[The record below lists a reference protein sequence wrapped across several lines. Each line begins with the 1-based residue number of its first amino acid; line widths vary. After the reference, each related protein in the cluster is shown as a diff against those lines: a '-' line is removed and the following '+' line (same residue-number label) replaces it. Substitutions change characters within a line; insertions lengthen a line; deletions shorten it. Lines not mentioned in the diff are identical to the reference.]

1 MPVSSQVADLF
12 RSLRARNF
20 RLFFIG
26 QGLSL
31 IGTWM
36 TIIATN
42 WLVYRLAS
50 ATDPEKAP
58 LLLGIINFCGQMPIF
73 LVSPFAGVLVD
84 RWNPHRVLVATQTLS
99 FLQSS
104 VMAALTL
111 SNAITIPEVVALSII
126 QGFVNAFDM
135 PARQV
140 FVVQVVEDKADLS
153 NAIALNSSVFN
164 GARLLGPTIAGVL
177 IAKFQ
182 HLSWGSG
189 EGVCFA
195 TDAVS
200 YLAVLIALLMMR
212 VDHKGK
218 AFTQHV
224 MEEFKSGIQYAW
236 KSMPIRATLLFAAG
250 LSISFAPL
258 QTLLPIFSVQLTSQQ
273 EGAQTYGFLMA
284 ASGTGAVFGSLYL
297 ASRRTVVGLDRIMA
311 LTAAILGGVVIA
323 FALSQHLSP
332 ALLYIFLS
340 GLNMVIAFAAGNT
353 LLQTIVDDDKRGRI
367 MSLYGTAIMGL
378 MAFGNF
384 LAGFLADP
392 KHLGPVKALMVF
404 GIASIVT
411 GAAFALSLPAI
422 RKQIRPIFARKGI
435 APSVAAENP

>member
-1 MPVSSQVADLF
+1 MPAFLQFADLF
-12 RSLRARNF
+12 RSLRSRNF

-36 TIIATN
+36 TIIATG
-42 WLVYRLAS
+42 WLVYRLAD
-50 ATDPEKAP
+50 ATDPQRAP
-58 LLLGIINFCGQMPIF
+58 FLLGMIGFCGQAPIF
-73 LVSPFAGVLVD
+73 VISPFAGVLCD
-84 RWNPHRVLVATQTLS
+84 RWNPHRVLVVTQTLS
-99 FLQSS
+99 FVQSS

-111 SNAITIPEVVALSII
+111 SNSISIPEVIGLSIF

-140 FVVQVVEDKADLS
+140 FIVQAVEDKADLA

-164 GARLLGPTIAGVL
+164 GARLLGPSIAGVL
-177 IAKFQ
+177 IARF
-182 HLSWGSG
+182 G

-200 YLAVLIALLMMR
+200 YLAVLIALLMMSVHYEKKPLTR
-212 VDHKGK
+212 
-218 AFTQHV
+218 HV
-224 MEEFKSGIQYAW
+224 LDELKSGIQYAW
-236 KSMPIRATLLFAAG
+236 ESMPIRATLLFAAG
-250 LSISFAPL
+250 LSISYAPL
-258 QTLLPIFSVQLTSQQ
+258 QTLLPIFSVQLTSAK

-284 ASGTGAVFGSLYL
+284 ASGTGSVFGALYL

-311 LTAAILGGVVIA
+311 LTAAMLGGAIVA
-323 FALSQHLSP
+323 FAFSQHLAP
-332 ALLYIFLS
+332 AALYNLMS
-340 GLNMVIAFAAGNT
+340 GVAMVIAFSAGNT
-353 LLQTIVDDDKRGRI
+353 LLQTIVEDDKRGRI

-384 LAGFLADP
+384 LAGVLADP

-404 GIASIVT
+404 GGTTLLT
-411 GAAFALSLPAI
+411 GVAFGLSLPAI
-422 RKQIRPIFARKGI
+422 RKQIHPIFARKGI
-435 APSVAAENP
+435 APSIAAENP